1 MEETVK
7 QIYCRMLANFVAM
20 LSLVLML
27 DMLKEMVTD
36 CTMLFNLYIAR
47 DLWDTVMLYV
57 ILSYTVKKQCSKIH
71 LFFLYGLLYFF
82 IRIGETFSEIRLDIG
97 SPINYVLL
105 LLTLGIMSQWL
116 RSFGK
121 TK

>member
-1 MEETVK
+1 MK

-57 ILSYTVKKQCSKIH
+57 ILSCTVKKQCSKIH

-105 LLTLGIMSQWL
+105 LVTLGIMIQWL
-116 RSFGK
+116 MSFGK
-121 TK
+121 SK

>member
-57 ILSYTVKKQCSKIH
+57 ILSCTVKKQCSKIH

-121 TK
+121 SK